1 MVCFKCGTYGHVTE
15 RCPLTQ
21 VNAGDTTVQT
31 SPMACRKVIP
41 SEPFGPWMLVERR
54 QRRQNKPAVPIE
66 THVATTPPQGSR
78 FNPIFMEDN
87 VVDEFGHHPIP
98 PIDLSNA
105 KLLDPTPILPKEEPI
120 PPSPAPPLAT
130 NDKTV
135 RTKSKGKIPLSV
147 RKPPAVVLAPK
158 NTNIMPRKSGMSLP
172 STSRLLKGRHVTKIL
187 DPVKHGAMEV
197 SHASAPIVIAKSPA
211 KHGAPT
217 SSAIV
222 TSQGTFVVDTEGCS
236 HRNFILVTRE
246 YLRDHRPDI
255 CVFVETRISR
265 RKADQTIASLGFS
278 NSFRVEARGFSGWT
292 WLCWF
297 GHVAVDILSYHFQ
310 FIHCRLSD
318 GFGYFLT
325 TLVYASLNSA
335 RIAKLVRPL
344 LLILHFKIWF
354 LTVGFTIW
362 IMWDHNSRGIEHK
375 DFRRLIV
382 ENWNSSQPL
391 SDVIRSFT
399 LAASSWNRDVFGSIG
414 RNKKIL
420 KARLRGV
427 QRCLDQKRTRNL
439 LKLEQKLLTELEVL
453 LDLEEQLW
461 K

>member
-1 MVCFKCGTYGHVTE
+1 MRVSDSSETIPSYKDKLTGGSDRAIDDDLVSLDDDDIDLLEDDVQTGEADGIPFIIFSDRVKDLAIKSMEFTLVLKVLGQRTTLFNRITAIWKLSHQIKIIDIENDYFLMKFSSRSNYIHVLTDGPWTIFGHHITVEPWSADFDPQQDHPSRILPWVVKIDYQTDYGRRGRFARMAVKINLKQPLVSKNAINGQIQFVEYESLPMVCFKCGTYGHVTE

-222 TSQGTFVVDTEGCS
+222 TSQGTFVVDTEGM
-236 HRNFILVTRE
+236 
-246 YLRDHRPDI
+246 
-255 CVFVETRISR
+255 VE
-265 RKADQTIASLGFS
+265 
-278 NSFRVEARGFSGWT
+278 
-292 WLCWF
+292 
-297 GHVAVDILSYHFQ
+297 
-310 FIHCRLSD
+310 
-318 GFGYFLT
+318 
-325 TLVYASLNSA
+325 
-335 RIAKLVRPL
+335 
-344 LLILHFKIWF
+344 
-354 LTVGFTIW
+354 
-362 IMWDHNSRGIEHK
+362 
-375 DFRRLIV
+375 
-382 ENWNSSQPL
+382 
-391 SDVIRSFT
+391 
-399 LAASSWNRDVFGSIG
+399 
-414 RNKKIL
+414 
-420 KARLRGV
+420 
-427 QRCLDQKRTRNL
+427 
-439 LKLEQKLLTELEVL
+439 
-453 LDLEEQLW
+453 
-461 K
+461 